1 MCQACVK
8 RARSDQQRRDPRRPD
23 ERRRTENGTGGR
35 SAGEAATRGLS
46 RRPPPRPPP
55 RGPAPPRPA
64 SQNAGGQAE
73 GTPPARPR
81 QGTGHPRRGGDGP
94 TRSNCF
100 SNFWQCPPSLARP
113 PPHFLT
119 VTPDTEEVCI
129 TQSPSSS
136 LAVRETAGHRR
147 DTRQK
152 RQRRRRKHRACLQNR
167 NART

>member
-55 RGPAPPRPA
+55 RGPAPPRPSFPERWRPGRGHA
-64 SQNAGGQAE
+64 ARTAQAGD
-73 GTPPARPR
+73 
-81 QGTGHPRRGGDGP
+81 HPRRGGDGP

-136 LAVRETAGHRR
+136 LAVRETAGHQR